1 MAAFCSCKIDLKRL
15 TLKLDTELLFCIEVF
30 LVFLSLIVLN
40 VKVRPPS
47 VFLLYLGQI
56 KLILQ
61 CLVSLLC
68 ISEFLANNLSI

>member
-15 TLKLDTELLFCIEVF
+15 TLKLGTELLLGIEVF
-30 LVFLSLIVLN
+30 VAFQSLIVLI

-47 VFLLYLGQI
+47 VFLLYAGQI

-61 CLVSLLC
+61 CLATLLC
-68 ISEFLANNLSI
+68 VSEFLTNNLSI